1 MSDNKQKASW
11 WIVIAFMIVP
21 FSVSLVSAL
30 HVVSFFELSNY
41 KAISIVLAVVFELG
55 ALSSLAGIVAM
66 DKINK
71 GTVWAIFI
79 LLTTFQMMGNT
90 YYSYDTTTT
99 KMITDSNLIKNF
111 TELFGFSVY
120 DASDIIF
127 VKRII
132 AILSGAILPI
142 ISLCFLDLLMK
153 YITSSNK
160 EEKLENKIE
169 EPAKSIKTEEEPVKP
184 IEEPVKF
191 IKTEEIPVKSIKEPS
206 EPIKPIENTQEDGF
220 NEYVKTKKEKLEKDW
235 INYSE
240 LLKVLYKEG
249 TAQNGEEL
257 PSYKDFVTMV
267 DEKRFDDSVVKIF
280 LTICNYLSIT
290 KVSGEQ
296 KIALMSYEDAK
307 TKLEGYLAFG
317 NI

>member
-30 HVVSFFELSNY
+30 HVVSFFELR
-41 KAISIVLAVVFELG
+41 
-55 ALSSLAGIVAM
+55 ALSSLAGIVDM

-142 ISLCFLDLLMK
+142 ISLCFLDL
-153 YITSSNK
+153 
-160 EEKLENKIE
+160 
-169 EPAKSIKTEEEPVKP
+169 
-184 IEEPVKF
+184 
-191 IKTEEIPVKSIKEPS
+191 
-206 EPIKPIENTQEDGF
+206 
-220 NEYVKTKKEKLEKDW
+220 
-235 INYSE
+235 
-240 LLKVLYKEG
+240 
-249 TAQNGEEL
+249 
-257 PSYKDFVTMV
+257 
-267 DEKRFDDSVVKIF
+267 
-280 LTICNYLSIT
+280 
-290 KVSGEQ
+290 
-296 KIALMSYEDAK
+296 
-307 TKLEGYLAFG
+307 
-317 NI
+317 